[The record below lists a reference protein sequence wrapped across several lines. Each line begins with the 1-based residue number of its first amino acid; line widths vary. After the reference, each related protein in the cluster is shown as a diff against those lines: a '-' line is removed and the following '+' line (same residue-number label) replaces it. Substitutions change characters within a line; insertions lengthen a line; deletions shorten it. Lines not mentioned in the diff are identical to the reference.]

1 MNTIIYTTTI
11 ENSCLKLATE
21 YFADGDQV
29 VIIPIPVNR
38 LRIYPLSI
46 WQSVQQ
52 SLATS
57 SVLIEPSPLPQLLEN
72 IEKVAVAKQSI
83 PLDETL
89 LNYINAEG
97 QFWYFERER
106 FIEIR
111 PIKIP
116 TKTTFDENYAQLKL
130 TTQKLVDELKAQRDS
145 MRALQFEALNLK
157 PFDDA
162 VKGAIRR
169 ITLGACKDFKIP
181 ELAHDL
187 MVNMVIAKVKQQR
200 HNAPKHT
207 KLSLWVYAIARQVC
221 LGFAK

>member
-29 VIIPIPVNR
+29 VMIPIPDHR
-38 LRIYPLSI
+38 LRIYPLAV
-46 WQSVQQ
+46 WQEVQQ
-52 SLATS
+52 SLETQP
-57 SVLIEPSPLPQLLEN
+57 VLMEPSPLPQLLKN
-72 IEKVAVAKQSI
+72 IETVEVTKQSI
-83 PLDETL
+83 LLDEIL
-89 LNYINAEG
+89 LNYINAEE
-97 QFWYFERER
+97 QVWYFERER

-145 MRALQFEALNLK
+145 MRALQYEALNLEK
-157 PFDDA
+157 FDDA
-162 VKGAIRR
+162 AKGAIRR
-169 ITLGACKDFKIP
+169 ITLGACKDFKIHD
-181 ELAHDL
+181 LAHDL

-221 LGFAK
+221 LKFAK